1 MEGFMMSFLQSIFK
15 DFAEFSTPTILAL
28 SVLLVVALVFYISG
42 RKRAWDARM
51 LVYGA
56 LCIAIGFALSYVRI
70 VRFPQG
76 GSITPA
82 SMLPVMAFAFMF
94 GPAPGLMAGIVY
106 GLLQLLQDFYVV
118 HPVQL
123 LLDYILAFGALG
135 LAGFFKKNFLLGV
148 FTGGFVR
155 LLCHFISGMVFFG
168 EYAPPGQ
175 PVALYSL
182 IYNASVIGPDL
193 LICLVVAMLP
203 QVKNMMK
210 SLRKTTS

>member
-1 MEGFMMSFLQSIFK
+1 MSYLQSVFK
-15 DFAEFSTPTILAL
+15 DFAEISTPTIIALAI
-28 SVLLVVALVFYISG
+28 LLVVALVFYISS
-42 RKRAWDARM
+42 RKRAWNARM

-56 LCIAIGFALSYVRI
+56 LCIAIAFTLSYVRI

-94 GPAPGLMAGIVY
+94 GPAPGLLAGTVY

-123 LLDYILAFGALG
+123 IIDYILAFGALG
-135 LAGFFKKNFLLGV
+135 LAGFFRKNFILGV

-155 LLCHFISGMVFFG
+155 LLCHFVSGMVFFA

-175 PVALYSL
+175 PAAIYSL
-182 IYNASVIGPDL
+182 IYNISVIGPDI
-193 LICLVVAMLP
+193 LICLAVAMLP

-210 SLRKTTS
+210 RLQDSAQ